1 MARAGIQGSFA
12 PKARPYLNLKTA
24 AESRAARNS
33 PSMTAYVY
41 ILASDR
47 NGTLYLGV
55 TTDLPRRMF
64 EHRNGL
70 TEGFSSRYGV
80 TRLVFA
86 EQHTRIDEAIAREKQ
101 LKKWKRAWK
110 LELIEESNPDWR
122 DLSEMGLF

>member
-1 MARAGIQGSFA
+1 
-12 PKARPYLNLKTA
+12 
-24 AESRAARNS
+24 
-33 PSMTAYVY
+33 MTAYVY

-55 TTDLPRRMF
+55 TTDLPRRLF
-64 EHRNGL
+64 EHQNGL

-86 EQHTRIDEAIAREKQ
+86 EQHARIDDAIVREKQ

-110 LELIEESNPDWR
+110 LDLIEESNPDWR
-122 DLSEMGLF
+122 DLSELGLF